1 MTIQAFEH
9 VQIAMPRGRED
20 EAIAF
25 YQGVLGLHVVPKP
38 EHLAVR
44 GGCWFENDSV
54 KVHLGVTDDFVP
66 AKKAHPAFLV
76 TDLNEFKSIFEL
88 HGIDV
93 VVDQPL
99 EGFDRCYVHDPFGNR
114 IELLQRVTT

>member
-9 VQIAMPRGRED
+9 VQLAMPRGRED

-25 YQGVLGLHVVPKP
+25 YRGVLGLHVVPKP

-76 TDLNEFKSIFEL
+76 ADLNEFKSIFEQ
-88 HGIDV
+88 HGIEI

-114 IELLQRVTT
+114 IELLQRVTP